1 MGRKTK
7 TIAIRISG
15 RLWFY
20 SGMEGSFELV
30 APSSM
35 AALGGFMHKHLPPRW
50 DSTDARYFVTVVTY
64 ERYPYFESKEA
75 CRTLM
80 DACYSVWERHRYRLG
95 ALVIMPDH
103 WHALIKPQDKEVI
116 ESIVGSIKQRVFHA
130 SRQDG
135 ADSAVRPATAMLNGS
150 AAFHGSAKKVIRW
163 QKRFMDHRVR
173 NEEDYFQHLEY
184 MRLNPYK
191 HQLVNDEKE
200 PWHWWFVHKDPFA

>member
-1 MGRKTK
+1 M
-7 TIAIRISG
+7 
-15 RLWFY
+15 
-20 SGMEGSFELV
+20 V

-35 AALGGFMHKHLPPRW
+35 AALGGFMHKHLPQRW
-50 DSTDARYFVTVVTY
+50 DSTDAWYFVTVVTL

-80 DACYSVWERHRYRLG
+80 NACHCVFERHRYRLG

-103 WHALIKPQDKEVI
+103 WHALLKPQDKEVI

-135 ADSAVRPATAMLNGS
+135 G
-150 AAFHGSAKKVIRW
+150 AKKVIRW

-173 NEEDYFQHLEY
+173 NEEDYLQHLEY

-200 PWHWWFVHKDPFA
+200 PWRWWFVNKDPFG